1 MLINKKL
8 FIKNYNIIE
17 LLISKI
23 IILTNKNIFISN
35 KMKKIVF
42 MFLFASYLS
51 LNDIMTLEVIELIE
65 LKIENLTKEN
75 VALCVNTSLFNNDT
89 NIYFSLQSEYG
100 EMNSEI
106 YYKSVELCP
115 NTSEFNKDDNTL
127 KTLKP
132 TIQVTKEKQKSK
144 FFYEY
149 TIPKK
154 DDKIWYM
161 IIYTGFKGK
170 TMIASFRPFSSKF
183 FLIALLIVI
192 GFIILII
199 VIIFIYCFCGCCK
212 KKQKGIIFSPQND
225 NFVNDSI
232 N

>member
-8 FIKNYNIIE
+8 YIKNYNIIE

-170 TMIASFRPFSSKF
+170 TMTAILRPFSKF
-183 FLIALLIVI
+183 ELLFVYISTGI
-192 GFIILII
+192 IILII
-199 VIIFIYCFCGCCK
+199 VLICICCSYGFCKPEEKGVIYST
-212 KKQKGIIFSPQND
+212 QDDYLLND
-225 NFVNDSI
+225 
-232 N
+232 

>member
-1 MLINKKL
+1 
-8 FIKNYNIIE
+8 
-17 LLISKI
+17 
-23 IILTNKNIFISN
+23 
-35 KMKKIVF
+35 MKKIIF

-51 LNDIMTLEVIELIE
+51 LNDILTLDVIKLIQ
-65 LKIENLTKEN
+65 LDIKNLTKEN
-75 VALCVNTSLFNNDT
+75 AALCVNTSVISKDS
-89 NIYFSLQSEYG
+89 NIYLSLESKDG

-115 NTSEFNKDDNTL
+115 NTFEFNKDDNTL
-127 KTLKP
+127 KSLKP
-132 TIQVTKEKQKSK
+132 TLQDVDENKKNY
-144 FFYEY
+144 FYYEY
-149 TIPKK
+149 TIPKY